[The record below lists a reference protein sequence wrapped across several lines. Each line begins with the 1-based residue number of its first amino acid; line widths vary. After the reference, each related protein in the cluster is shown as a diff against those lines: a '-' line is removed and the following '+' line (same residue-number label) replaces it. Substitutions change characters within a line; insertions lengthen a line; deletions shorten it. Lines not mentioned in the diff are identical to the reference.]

1 MNYLTVPHCPQD
13 IIEKELVE
21 KTHVYLQAEFVFLR
35 RKCDEVLLQTQ
46 NQEKHQTESYKARIK
61 VSITDTV
68 QCSKYHKVFRE
79 KCIFYK
85 LYKHSA
91 IILNLLQFIWAA
103 RVEQLDAFHMWLC
116 CGDICY

>member
-1 MNYLTVPHCPQD
+1 VNYLTVPHCKQD
-13 IIEKELVE
+13 IIEKEFVE

-46 NQEKHQTESYKARIK
+46 NQEKHQIESYKARIK

-68 QCSKYHKVFRE
+68 YCCKYNKVFRE
-79 KCIFYK
+79 KSIFYK

-91 IILNLLQFIWAA
+91 IFWNLLQFI
-103 RVEQLDAFHMWLC
+103 
-116 CGDICY
+116 